1 MCLAPKM
8 PPPPEPPPSPPESV
22 FQGKQP
28 TTIKT
33 LSTRETLRQASKGP
47 AGLTIPLGTGG
58 ATSSSANTSMSNL
71 SIGGR

>member
-1 MCLAPKM
+1 MCLSPTLPKPPEPT
-8 PPPPEPPPSPPESV
+8 PPPPESAI
-22 FQGKQP
+22 QGKQP

-33 LSTRETLRQASKGP
+33 PSTRETLRQASKGP

-58 ATSSSANTSMSNL
+58 VTSASPNTSMSNL